1 MIIITG
7 GAGFIGS
14 VLAEELNARGIDDL
28 LIVDQDMKNTAKEA
42 NLASL
47 KFNDYLESDDF
58 LKKIES
64 NRFKNIEAIF
74 HQGACSSTTETN
86 LDYLK
91 TNNTEYTERLALW
104 AVRNNA
110 YFSYAS
116 SAATYGNGECGYDDA
131 DELSPKLKPLNPY
144 GDSKLAFDLKAIES
158 GLIKE
163 IIGFRYFNV
172 YGPKE
177 YHKEGMRSVV
187 HKGFEQI
194 RDTGQIKL
202 FKSYKKEY
210 SDGGQKRDFVYIKDV
225 CHALLWFYEN
235 QKHKGIFNIG
245 TGKAASWNDLANGL
259 FAAMQKP
266 TNIEYIEMPDSIKN
280 QYQYFTE
287 AKMDKLRATG
297 CPTKF
302 RPIHDGIKDYVVNH
316 LL

>member
-14 VLAEELNARGIDDL
+14 VLAEELNARGYDDI

-42 NLASL
+42 NLANL
-47 KFNDYLESDDF
+47 NFRDYLESDEF
-58 LKKIES
+58 LKKIEGNS
-64 NRFKNIEAIF
+64 FKNVEAIF
-74 HQGACSSTTETN
+74 HQGACSSTTEMN
-86 LDYLK
+86 LDYLR

-131 DELSPKLKPLNPY
+131 DDLSPKLKPLNPY
-144 GDSKLAFDLKAIES
+144 GDSKLAFDLKAIDS

-202 FKSYKKEY
+202 FKSYKEEY
-210 SDGGQKRDFVYIKDV
+210 PDGGQKRDFVYIKDV
-225 CHALLWFYEN
+225 CNALLWFYEN

-245 TGKAASWNDLANGL
+245 TGLAATWNDLANGL

-266 TNIEYIEMPDSIKN
+266 ANIDYIEMPDSIKN

-297 CPTKF
+297 CPTEF
-302 RPIHDGIKDYVVNH
+302 RPIHDGINDYVVKH